1 MLIKRALIVAVA
13 AFLLLSCRA
22 GELKRYNRS
31 GSAMGTS
38 LTVIFFTDDSKRANE
53 IMDELFILADDLE
66 NRLSTKKAES
76 ILSELNSKR
85 ELVIKDKVVL
95 ETIKESIELAKVTD
109 GRFDPSLY
117 HLIKLWD
124 IENNSA
130 VPGEEAIKDRLSH
143 RGVEGIIIDGN
154 HVRLEN
160 NIKLDLGAIAKG
172 KIIDELA
179 RRLQERYHIDNFLI
193 NGGGDIR
200 LGGRYGGLRKWKV
213 AVADPYNNGE
223 IIGLI
228 ELENCSIVTSG
239 NYERYFIDEKGDRY
253 HHIIDPE
260 TGYPSQSGVD
270 SVTVISDST
279 SRSDALAT
287 ALFIMGS
294 EAGLAFAEKQKD
306 TEAIFITK
314 VDNKIEIKQTERI
327 KSTLNN
333 EKKWNFTLE

>member
-1 MLIKRALIVAVA
+1 MLIKKALIIVTAT
-13 AFLLLSCRA
+13 FLLLSCRA

-38 LTVIFFTDDSKRANE
+38 LTIIFFSDDSKRANE
-53 IMDELFILADDLE
+53 IMDELFTLADDLE

-76 ILSELNSKR
+76 IISQLNSKR
-85 ELVIKDKVVL
+85 ELVIKDKVVM
-95 ETIKESIELAKVTD
+95 ETIKESIELAKLTE

-124 IENNSA
+124 IENNTTL
-130 VPGEEAIKDRLSH
+130 PEDGAIKDRLSH
-143 RGVEGIIIDGN
+143 RGVEGIIIDGK

-179 RRLQERYHIDNFLI
+179 KRLKERYHIDNFLI

-239 NYERYFIDEKGDRY
+239 NYERYFVDAQGERY
-253 HHIIDPE
+253 HHIIDPA
-260 TGYPSQSGVD
+260 TGYPSKSGVD

-287 ALFIMGS
+287 ALFIMGR
-294 EAGLAFAEKQKD
+294 ENGLAFAESQKD

-314 VDNKIEIKQTERI
+314 EDNKIEIKHTVRI